1 MSAKAT
7 WKVSAAVMA
16 SRVLGLGREM
26 MFAKL
31 FGGSKWM
38 DCFYLAFKVPN
49 LLRDLFA
56 EGALS
61 QAFVTTFSK
70 KLKSEGEASAWS
82 LANKMMTLAAVFM
95 SGITLLG
102 ILLAPW
108 IVGLLTSLS
117 HGGASP
123 REYNPEEIAL
133 TVQMVRVMYPFILLV
148 SLAALVMGM
157 LNARNVFGMPA
168 LSSCF
173 FNLGS
178 MIGGAA
184 IGYWLDP
191 SWGPRSLVGFS
202 VGVVIGGMAQL
213 VCQFPA
219 LREAGYR
226 FVADFQWRDSGVYQI
241 LKLMGPAVIAASVVQ
256 INVVVNAMFA
266 YGVGEGAVSWLSYA
280 FRLMQLPIGVFGVA
294 VATVTLPALSRA
306 AVGGIGEEFLPT
318 LAKGLRLVA
327 FLVLPST
334 LGLVLLA
341 EPIVS
346 VIYEGGR
353 FDATDRLQTAA
364 ALRAYGYGLL
374 AYAWLKVLQPAFYA
388 IDKRW
393 FPMLVSF
400 LALGLNIGF
409 NYAFVF
415 ILKWGHESLALT
427 TSITAT
433 VNFLLLFLAMR
444 KFAGDM
450 GTGVLVVLLAKLALA
465 GAVMSAACLAAN
477 HYFFADLARTGW
489 AAKLVLLGLLGLT
502 VAAAAL
508 LYFLVARL
516 LRVAEAGDA
525 LEMVTRRLA
534 EAGDALEMV
543 TRRLRR

>member
-1 MSAKAT
+1 
-7 WKVSAAVMA
+7 MA
-16 SRVLGLGREM
+16 SRVLGLLREM
-26 MFAKL
+26 LFAGL

-70 KLKSEGEASAWS
+70 KLKTEGEASAWA

-95 SGITLLG
+95 SGVTLLG
-102 ILLAPW
+102 ILAAPW
-108 IVGLLTSLS
+108 IVEFLTSLS
-117 HGGASP
+117 RSGASP
-123 REYNPEEIAL
+123 RVYNPEEIAL
-133 TVQMVRVMYPFILLV
+133 TVTMVKVMYPFILLV

-157 LNARNVFGMPA
+157 LNAKNVFGMPA

-184 IGYWLDP
+184 LGWWMDP
-191 SWGPRSLVGFS
+191 TWGKNSLIGFS
-202 VGVVIGGMAQL
+202 IGVVIGGFAQL

-219 LREAGYR
+219 LKRVGYR
-226 FVADFQWRDSGVYQI
+226 FVADFQWKDSGVRQI
-241 LKLMGPAVIAASVVQ
+241 LRLMGPAVIAASVVQ
-256 INVVVNAMFA
+256 VNVVVNAMFA

-306 AVGGIGEEFLPT
+306 AVGGIGADFKPT

-327 FLVLPST
+327 FLVLPSL
-334 LGLVLLA
+334 LGLVFLA

-346 VIYEGGR
+346 VLYERGK
-353 FDATDRLQTAA
+353 FDAVDRLQTAA

-374 AYAWLKVLQPAFYA
+374 CYAWLKVLQPAFYA

-393 FPMLVSF
+393 LPMLVSF
-400 LALGLNIGF
+400 LALGINLGF
-409 NYAFVF
+409 NWFFVF
-415 ILKWGHESLALT
+415 VMRWGHESLALT
-427 TSITAT
+427 TSISAT
-433 VNFLLLFLAMR
+433 INFLILYLAMR
-444 KFAGDM
+444 RFAGGI
-450 GTGVLVVLLAKLALA
+450 GTTGLLGLLAKLSVA
-465 GAVMSAACLAAN
+465 GALMSCVCVAAN
-477 HYFFADLARTGW
+477 KFFFMDPAHLPLWLRAGGLMATVGVAAVVYF
-489 AAKLVLLGLLGLT
+489 AAAGLLK
-502 VAAAAL
+502 
-508 LYFLVARL
+508 
-516 LRVAEAGDA
+516 VAEAKDA
-525 LEMVTRRLA
+525 MEMITRRLK
-534 EAGDALEMV
+534 
-543 TRRLRR
+543 R